1 MKNYLNIDISI
12 IQQPQ
17 QKSRTRFWKRMT
29 TGISGSG
36 FWKLMS
42 VCCLWLSIIMRER
55 QLFWHETVILLLKGF
70 IASNWQSG
78 LKFWPWHSPVIFFFF
93 FPFLQLL
100 DFRQV
105 LARLLGLDINTLS
118 VPDYEIISR
127 LERLVQAHH
136 AHSITTH
143 SLEASLQDMENGF
156 RAGYDDAVAILRTP
170 SPVKVSWH
178 RCWPE
183 G

>member
-1 MKNYLNIDISI
+1 MLKCDDQIHSFKTLNCHLIGCS
-12 IQQPQ
+12 
-17 QKSRTRFWKRMT
+17 F
-29 TGISGSG
+29 
-36 FWKLMS
+36 
-42 VCCLWLSIIMRER
+42 
-55 QLFWHETVILLLKGF
+55 
-70 IASNWQSG
+70 
-78 LKFWPWHSPVIFFFF
+78 
-93 FPFLQLL
+93 QLL

-143 SLEASLQDMENGF
+143 SLEASLQDMESGF

-170 SPVKVSWH
+170 SPVKVS
-178 RCWPE
+178 
-183 G
+183 

>member
-1 MKNYLNIDISI
+1 MIDSLRYLRSLRLDRYNFL
-12 IQQPQ
+12 
-17 QKSRTRFWKRMT
+17 RF
-29 TGISGSG
+29 
-36 FWKLMS
+36 
-42 VCCLWLSIIMRER
+42 LS
-55 QLFWHETVILLLKGF
+55 L
-70 IASNWQSG
+70 
-78 LKFWPWHSPVIFFFF
+78 VIFS
-93 FPFLQLL
+93 PFHTYTSRNVVLYCQLNVISSLISFQLL

-143 SLEASLQDMENGF
+143 SLEASLQDMESGF

-170 SPVKVSWH
+170 SPVKAS
-178 RCWPE
+178 
-183 G
+183 